1 MLDEISSIH
10 LVIALLS
17 GRCASQD
24 TKFSFII
31 LIYVCNILELKLVTI
46 IQAVCTSNLLIV
58 PFVYLVFLFG
68 TPSIK
73 YLHKNF
79 LFISVLLL
87 IFTSCKDDG
96 SPVVIPPVSP
106 NPDGL
111 LVEFKVL
118 PNGDLEAL
126 KDDFPT
132 NFEINEV
139 YQLDSETHL

>member
-1 MLDEISSIH
+1 
-10 LVIALLS
+10 LVPHQLNI
-17 GRCASQD
+17 
-24 TKFSFII
+24 FI
-31 LIYVCNILELKLVTI
+31 
-46 IQAVCTSNLLIV
+46 
-58 PFVYLVFLFG
+58 
-68 TPSIK
+68 
-73 YLHKNF
+73 KNF

-111 LVEFKVL
+111 LVEYKVL